1 MNEKIFFIEK
11 TFNNF
16 RADLLTLPINFYE
29 NILRD
34 EIDCGY
40 FGDEVKEIFATLT
53 DEEQNLILRAL
64 KLQEFSEGR
73 QIMFRLAAQSLF
85 PTARI
90 YFNAGKFLMC
100 LPDAKTDS
108 ALKKIE
114 LLKILFMDVSNA
126 EIETYFEKSFGV
138 FGTPQTMRLDEM
150 ILY

>member
-34 EIDCGY
+34 EIECGY
-40 FGDEVKEIFATLT
+40 FGEDVKEIFATLT
-53 DEEQNLILRAL
+53 DSEQNLILRAL
-64 KLQEFSEGR
+64 KLQEISEGR
-73 QIMFRLAAQSLF
+73 RLMLRLAAQSLF